1 MQSLLGQAQLLG
13 ILLIINTEQ
22 LWRQK
27 TTGCYIIKKGL
38 VLATFF
44 DVSIVLF
51 LFFVPS
57 RSLTV
62 LLIILNQKDLG
73 QELWQI
79 RNKSKILVLI
89 IKLTMN
95 IEYYGN

>member
-1 MQSLLGQAQLLG
+1 M
-13 ILLIINTEQ
+13 LIH
-22 LWRQK
+22 
-27 TTGCYIIKKGL
+27 YKKGL
-38 VLATFF
+38 VLPTFF
-44 DVSIVLF
+44 DVSIVLV

-62 LLIILNQKDLG
+62 LLMILNQKDLG
-73 QELWQI
+73 QELRQI

-89 IKLTMN
+89 IKLPMN

>member
-1 MQSLLGQAQLLG
+1 M
-13 ILLIINTEQ
+13 LIH
-22 LWRQK
+22 
-27 TTGCYIIKKGL
+27 YKKGL
-38 VLATFF
+38 VLPTFF
-44 DVSIVLF
+44 DVSIVLV

-62 LLIILNQKDLG
+62 LLMILNQKDLG

-89 IKLTMN
+89 IKLPMN